1 MIEFE
6 SDIPSLS
13 EEGIE
18 MRYEG
23 FENVN
28 VLISASMIGWLL
40 MNEMLIHLIELF
52 ESGWL
57 SMKEVM
63 EMIVSN
69 EYRGY

>member
-6 SDIPSLS
+6 LDIPSLS

-28 VLISASMIGWLL
+28 VLTSASMIGLLL
-40 MNEMLIHLIELF
+40 MNEMLMVLIDSF
-52 ESGWL
+52 GS
-57 SMKEVM
+57 K
-63 EMIVSN
+63 VSI
-69 EYRGY
+69 YW

>member
-6 SDIPSLS
+6 LDIPSLS

-28 VLISASMIGWLL
+28 VLTSASMIGLLL
-40 MNEMLIHLIELF
+40 MNEMLIVLIDSF
-52 ESGWL
+52 GS
-57 SMKEVM
+57 K
-63 EMIVSN
+63 VSI
-69 EYRGY
+69 YWC

>member
-6 SDIPSLS
+6 LDIPSLS
-13 EEGIE
+13 KEGIE

-28 VLISASMIGWLL
+28 VLTSASMIGWLL

-57 SMKEVM
+57 SIKEVM

>member
-6 SDIPSLS
+6 LDIPSLS

-28 VLISASMIGWLL
+28 VLTSASMIGLLL
-40 MNEMLIHLIELF
+40 MNEMLIVLIDSF
-52 ESGWL
+52 GSKMSIYW
-57 SMKEVM
+57 
-63 EMIVSN
+63 
-69 EYRGY
+69 

>member
-6 SDIPSLS
+6 LDIPSLS

-28 VLISASMIGWLL
+28 VLTSASMIGLLL
-40 MNEMLIHLIELF
+40 MNEMLIVLIDSF
-52 ESGWL
+52 GS
-57 SMKEVM
+57 K
-63 EMIVSN
+63 VSI
-69 EYRGY
+69 YW

>member
-6 SDIPSLS
+6 LDIPSLS

-28 VLISASMIGWLL
+28 VLTSASMIGLLL
-40 MNEMLIHLIELF
+40 MNEMLIVLIDSF
-52 ESGWL
+52 GS
-57 SMKEVM
+57 K
-63 EMIVSN
+63 VSI
-69 EYRGY
+69 YWW

>member
-6 SDIPSLS
+6 LDIPSLS

-28 VLISASMIGWLL
+28 VLTSASMIGILL
-40 MNEMLIHLIELF
+40 MNEMLIVLIDSF
-52 ESGWL
+52 GS
-57 SMKEVM
+57 K
-63 EMIVSN
+63 VSI
-69 EYRGY
+69 YW

>member
-6 SDIPSLS
+6 LDIPSLS

-28 VLISASMIGWLL
+28 VLTSASMIGLLL
-40 MNEMLIHLIELF
+40 MIEMLIVLIGSF
-52 ESGWL
+52 GS
-57 SMKEVM
+57 K
-63 EMIVSN
+63 VSI
-69 EYRGY
+69 YW